1 MSQKELGQNA
11 EAKATIKKIQDYV
24 DKQKEVTTTVVDIY
38 SKFGEDG
45 SSDTIK
51 ARNLY
56 LQGLINLAE
65 GDKASA
71 NRLFTESLGIDPS
84 NIWAKYFKN
93 ATR

>member
-1 MSQKELGQNA
+1 MSQKELGLNDAATQTIKEMQAYVDEQNA
-11 EAKATIKKIQDYV
+11 AK
-24 DKQKEVTTTVVDIY
+24 TTNVDIY

-56 LQGLINLAE
+56 IQGLVHLAQ

-71 NRLFTESLGIDPS
+71 SRYFTESLEINPTS
-84 NIWAKYFKN
+84 VWTKYFNK
-93 ATR
+93 TCK